1 MVVKYCLPN
10 RYFSTV
16 VGSSRRAAKHRMDI
30 SGLDQQAPA
39 DAVNVFVSYSRDD
52 RKTVLPIIQALEN
65 SGLTVWWDGLLEA
78 GTVFLQTTEQALEQ
92 ADAVLVLWTKTSVN
106 SNWVRDEATIGR
118 DSGRLVPITTD
129 GSMPPLGF
137 RQFHVVDLSSS
148 KNSPDAPE
156 FQNVTQSIRALMGQP
171 LTGHPPA
178 PSPVP
183 SPAKRQVITRRSALA
198 AGGATLAA
206 GAIWAWSSGWMTGG
220 TAAAAASSI
229 AVMPFSNLSEDASQD
244 YFAAGLSEELRSTLS
259 LNPQLLVAAKTS
271 SNLLQEQQLDSKA
284 IAQKLNV
291 SHILVGSVRRSGN
304 TVRISTQLVD
314 GLTGFESWSESF
326 DRTMTDIFAIQD
338 EIATAVADALVAEI
352 SQSAQAS
359 GQLVGG
365 TQNAEA
371 YDNYLKGKALYDL
384 TRDEKT
390 YRSALAHFDDAIRL
404 DSNYAAAYAARSRTL
419 TVIANRLTTED
430 ELAAYYDQAIAA
442 ARQATKLA
450 PSLAVAQAA
459 LGFVLLNG
467 RLDIKAASE
476 PYQKSYELGFGNAD
490 ILSTYAVFAARTSK
504 FEDARIAIGRALKLD
519 PLNSSTFRNA
529 GIVEF
534 AARDFDA
541 AISYFEKSLSINPD
555 SSALNFMLGDIAI
568 MREQYDEA
576 EKFFRA
582 EPDEIF
588 MQRGLA
594 IIAQKRG
601 QTEKAQEIMAA
612 MIASTGD
619 TSLLEQAEI
628 LAQWGDL
635 DGATQ
640 ALIKAY
646 EDGNSGLVLMHND
659 PLLDPLRNDR
669 RFKDLQLKLGFE

>member
-178 PSPVP
+178 PL
-183 SPAKRQVITRRSALA
+183 PAKRQVITRRSALA

-206 GAIWAWSSGWMTGG
+206 GAVWAWTSGWMTGG
-220 TAAAAASSI
+220 TAAAAESSI
-229 AVMPFSNLSEDASQD
+229 AVMPFSNLSGDASQD

-284 IAQKLNV
+284 IARALNV
-291 SHILVGSVRRSGN
+291 SHILVGSVRRSGD
-304 TVRISTQLVD
+304 TVRISTQLVN

-338 EIATAVADALVAEI
+338 EIATSVADALVARI
-352 SQSAQAS
+352 SKSALIS
-359 GQLVGG
+359 GQLIGG

-371 YDNYLKGKALYDL
+371 YDSYLKGKSLYGQ
-384 TRDEKT
+384 TRGEKT
-390 YRSALAHFDDAIRL
+390 FRSALTQFEEAIRL
-404 DSNYAAAYAARSRTL
+404 DPNYAAAHAARSRAL
-419 TVIANRLTTED
+419 TVIANRITTKKEM
-430 ELAAYYDQAIAA
+430 AAYYNQAIAA

-450 PSLAVAQAA
+450 PSLAEAHAA

-467 RLDIKAASE
+467 RLDIQAASG

-490 ILSTYAVFAARTSK
+490 ILSSYAVFAARTGK
-504 FEDARIAIGRALKLD
+504 FDDARIAIARALKLD
-519 PLNSSTFRNA
+519 PLNASTFRNA

-541 AISYFEKSLSINPD
+541 AISYFDEALSINPG
-555 SSALNFMLGDIAI
+555 SSGINSMLGDMAI

-582 EPDEIF
+582 EPDEILA
-588 MQRGLA
+588 QRGLA
-594 IIAQKRG
+594 IVAHKRG
-601 QTEKAQEIMAA
+601 RTAQAQEILAA
-612 MIASTGD
+612 MIASAGSG
-619 TSLLEQAEI
+619 SLYEQAET
-628 LAQWGDL
+628 LAQWDDR
-635 DGATQ
+635 DGAIQ
-640 ALIKAY
+640 ALMQAY
-646 EDGNSGLVLMHND
+646 EDGNSGLVLMRNN
-659 PLLDPLRNDR
+659 PLLDSLRDDR

>member
-1 MVVKYCLPN
+1 M
-10 RYFSTV
+10 
-16 VGSSRRAAKHRMDI
+16 GI
-30 SGLDQQAPA
+30 SGADRQAPEN
-39 DAVNVFVSYSRDD
+39 AVNVFVSYSRDD
-52 RKTVLPIIQALEN
+52 RETVLPIIRALEN
-65 SGLTVWWDGLLEA
+65 SALTVWWDGLLEA

-92 ADAVLVLWTKTSVN
+92 ADAVLVVWTKTSVN

-118 DSGRLVPITTD
+118 DTSRLVPITTD
-129 GSMPPLGF
+129 GSLPPLGF
-137 RQFHVVDLSSS
+137 RQFHVVDLSSW
-148 KNSPDAPE
+148 KNKADAPE
-156 FQNVTQSIRALMGQP
+156 FQNVIQSIRASMGEP
-171 LTGHPPA
+171 HSGHPPA
-178 PSPVP
+178 PA
-183 SPAKRQVITRRSALA
+183 PAKRQVITRRSALA
-198 AGGATLAA
+198 AGVATVAA
-206 GAIWAWSSGWMTGG
+206 GAVWAWTSGWITGG

-229 AVMPFSNLSEDASQD
+229 AVMPFNNLSGDPSQD

-284 IAQKLNV
+284 IAHKLNV
-291 SHILVGSVRRSGN
+291 SHILVGSVRRSGD

-338 EIATAVADALVAEI
+338 EIATAVADSLVAEI
-352 SQSAQAS
+352 SQSARAS
-359 GQLVGG
+359 GQLIGG
-365 TQNAEA
+365 TQSAEA

-419 TVIANRLTTED
+419 TVIANRLTTKD
-430 ELAAYYDQAIAA
+430 ELEAYYDQAIAA

-476 PYQKSYELGFGNAD
+476 PYQKSYKLGFGNAD

-588 MQRGLA
+588 RQRGLA

-635 DGATQ
+635 DRATQ

-669 RFKDLQLKLGFE
+669 RFKDLQLKLGFK